1 MVFSYNQSW
10 TFKISLIS
18 QIVSFDADA
27 RVGFKNSIESAIL
40 NLSLFSSI

>member
-27 RVGFKNSIESAIL
+27 HVLVLRIA
-40 NLSLFSSI
+40 SSQPF